1 MLFQHVVSYRTFD
14 FDDEAEDINALSL
27 FSSSHFFDKDPATG
41 VGGGG
46 GGRGCLGGL
55 FFAEN
60 TKY

>member
-1 MLFQHVVSYRTFD
+1 MLFQHVVCFRTFD
-14 FDDEAEDINALSL
+14 FDDEAEDTNALSL

-46 GGRGCLGGL
+46 VWLGAL